1 MAIASPYNQ
10 YEMTKVLTSSQGEL
24 IVLLYK
30 RSIALLDK
38 AIEDIEAS
46 NFLGSSESIGK
57 VCKIVEYLLSTLDME
72 KGGIIAENLSKLYD
86 FCLYTLTVSNGSND
100 KEGIIRVKGI
110 LAGLLEAWEEIKD
123 YE

>member
-1 MAIASPYNQ
+1 MAIANPYEQ
-10 YEMTKVLTSSQGEL
+10 YKTASVLTSSQGEL

-38 AIEDIEAS
+38 AIEDIESS
-46 NFLGSSESIGK
+46 NFVGSSESISK
-57 VCKIVEYLLSTLDME
+57 ACKIIEYLLSTLNIE

-86 FCLYTLTVSNGSND
+86 FCLYTLTVSNASKD
-100 KEGIIRVKGI
+100 KEGIIKVKHI

>member
-1 MAIASPYNQ
+1 MAIANPYEQ
-10 YEMTKVLTSSQGEL
+10 YKTASVLTSSQGEL

-38 AIEDIEAS
+38 AIEDIESS
-46 NFLGSSESIGK
+46 NFVGSSESISK
-57 VCKIVEYLLSTLDME
+57 ACKIIEYLLSTLNME

-86 FCLYTLTVSNGSND
+86 FCLYTLTLSNASND
-100 KEGIIRVKGI
+100 KEGIIRVRHI
-110 LAGLLEAWEEIKD
+110 LAGLLEAWEEIKY

>member
-1 MAIASPYNQ
+1 MAIANPYEQ
-10 YEMTKVLTSSQGEL
+10 YKTASVLTSSQGEL

-38 AIEDIEAS
+38 AIGDIESS
-46 NFLGSSESIGK
+46 NFVGSSESISK
-57 VCKIVEYLLSTLDME
+57 ACKIIEYLLSTLNIE

-86 FCLYTLTVSNGSND
+86 FCLYTLTLSNASND
-100 KEGIIRVKGI
+100 KEGIIRVKHI